1 MNATFAHPLWIVAG
15 LLLIL
20 GGFWLFRWAR
30 RNDTRAA
37 IAAAT
42 TEAAINK
49 LRKKPGAAGPGQPKA
64 SAGGSARTRFRNSM
78 AQFFGIV
85 GILMVIAGLV
95 AMTFGVFYTAG

>member
-1 MNATFAHPLWIVAG
+1 MNPTFAHPLWIVAG

-30 RNDTRAA
+30 RNDTRGA

-42 TEAAINK
+42 AEATINK
-49 LRKKPGAAGPGQPKA
+49 LRKKPGPAASGHPKDAAG
-64 SAGGSARTRFRNSM
+64 SSARTRFRNSM

-85 GILMVIAGLV
+85 GILMVLAGLV
-95 AMTFGVFYTAG
+95 AMTFGVFYGAV

>member
-1 MNATFAHPLWIVAG
+1 MNATFAHPHWIVAG
-15 LLLIL
+15 LLLIF

-49 LRKKPGAAGPGQPKA
+49 LRKKPGAADLGQPKA
-64 SAGGSARTRFRNSM
+64 SAGSSARTRFRNSM
-78 AQFFGIV
+78 AQFFGII
-85 GILMVIAGLV
+85 GLLMIIAGFV
-95 AMTFGVFYTAG
+95 AMTFGVFYIAG